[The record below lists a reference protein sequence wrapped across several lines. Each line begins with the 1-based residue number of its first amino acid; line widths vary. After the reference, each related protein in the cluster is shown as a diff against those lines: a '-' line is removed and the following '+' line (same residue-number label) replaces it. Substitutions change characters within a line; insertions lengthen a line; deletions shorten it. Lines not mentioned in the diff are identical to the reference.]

1 MRDEDFIF
9 ILDDIAIAIENSAE
23 PLPRD
28 LLCFLIS
35 LPQIIENVSET
46 KL

>member
-9 ILDDIAIAIENSAE
+9 ILDDIAIENSAE